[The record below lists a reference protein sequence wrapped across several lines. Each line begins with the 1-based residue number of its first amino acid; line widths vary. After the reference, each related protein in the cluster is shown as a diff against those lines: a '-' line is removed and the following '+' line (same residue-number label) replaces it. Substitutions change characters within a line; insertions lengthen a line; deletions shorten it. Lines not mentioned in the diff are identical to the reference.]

1 MDSKIIKYLLIILFS
16 CSKSIAIEFYGSFTQ
31 GSFIIGKTDPDDK
44 IKIDKKNIRVSNEG
58 YFVFGIDR
66 DRKYDVKILTEEE
79 KKMESFPMLK
89 KRLQTIE
96 KQIEELKK

>member
-1 MDSKIIKYLLIILFS
+1 MDSKIIKYLLIILFC
-16 CSKSIAIEFYGSFTQ
+16 CSESIAIEFYGSFIQ

-66 DRKYDVKILTEEE
+66 DRTVSYTHLTLPTIL
-79 KKMESFPMLK
+79 
-89 KRLQTIE
+89 RV
-96 KQIEELKK
+96 